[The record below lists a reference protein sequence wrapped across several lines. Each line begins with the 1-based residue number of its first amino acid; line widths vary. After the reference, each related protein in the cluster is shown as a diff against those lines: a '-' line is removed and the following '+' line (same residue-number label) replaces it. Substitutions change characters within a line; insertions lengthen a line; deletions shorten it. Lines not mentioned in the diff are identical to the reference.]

1 MGIMLVLRLIRLR
14 KREIKGFLLRKL
26 LLWELLARMSTGP
39 GRLVGLR
46 LVVGIL
52 MLSMKWR
59 RLISQSK
66 EMSKLK

>member
-14 KREIKGFLLRKL
+14 KREIKGLLLRKL
-26 LLWELLARMSTGP
+26 LLWELLGRMSTGR

-52 MLSMKWR
+52 MSSMKWR
-59 RLISQSK
+59 RLISQCK
-66 EMSKLK
+66 EMSK